1 MKKSD
6 EWITQAAVDRAADQ
20 LLKEAGGDLELVNG
34 NRIVTSLGMARAN
47 QSIYAK
53 LDEWKKR
60 KREDGQQH
68 IADAPADL
76 RDAVAERLK
85 VVGDDVLDLVTGL
98 AGMAVA
104 QHRAKAAKTEALL
117 RDRISMLEA
126 EIAEMKET
134 IEIGELKHAAATGEL
149 DQALAEAAA
158 CVSRADRA
166 EAKLEELRCQND
178 RLLTS
183 LKPAQAGGR
192 TPAIE
197 AGRKRASEV
206 PVPAIDMSRYDY
218 QD

>member
-34 NRIVTSLGMARAN
+34 NRIATSLGMARAN

-53 LDEWKKR
+53 LDAWKKR
-60 KREDGQQH
+60 KREEGRQYMC
-68 IADAPADL
+68 DAPADL
-76 RDAVAERLK
+76 REAVAERLK

-104 QHRAKAAKTEALL
+104 QDRAKAAKTEALL

-126 EIAEMKET
+126 EIVEMKET
-134 IEIGELKHAAATGEL
+134 IEIGELKHAATTDEL
-149 DQALAEAAA
+149 DRARAQAAA

-166 EAKLEELRCQND
+166 EAKLEELRCQHD
-178 RLLTS
+178 RLVTS
-183 LKPAQAGGR
+183 LKPAQAGGGS
-192 TPAIE
+192 PGIE
-197 AGRKRASEV
+197 AGHKRACQV
-206 PVPAIDMSRYDY
+206 PAPAIDMSRYDY

>member
-34 NRIVTSLGMARAN
+34 NRIATSLGMARAN

-53 LDEWKKR
+53 LDDWKKR

-85 VVGDDVLDLVTGL
+85 VVGDDVLSLVTGL
-98 AGMAVA
+98 AGKAIA
-104 QHRAKAAKTEALL
+104 QDRANAAKTEALL
-117 RDRISMLEA
+117 RDRISMLES
-126 EIAEMKET
+126 EIGEMKEM
-134 IEIGELKHAAATGEL
+134 IEIGELKHAATTDEL
-149 DQALAEAAA
+149 DQARARAAV
-158 CVSRADRA
+158 CVSRAERA
-166 EAKLEELRCQND
+166 EAKLEELRCQHD
-178 RLLTS
+178 RLLAS
-183 LKPAQAGGR
+183 LRLSQAGDR
-192 TPAIE
+192 PLPIE
-197 AGRKRASEV
+197 AERKRACEV
-206 PVPAIDMSRYDY
+206 PAPAIDMSRYDY

>member
-34 NRIVTSLGMARAN
+34 NRIATSLGMARAN

-60 KREDGQQH
+60 KREEGRQYMG
-68 IADAPADL
+68 DAPADL
-76 RDAVAERLK
+76 REALAERLK

-104 QHRAKAAKTEALL
+104 QDRAKAARTETLL

-126 EIAEMKET
+126 EIVEMKET
-134 IEIGELKHAAATGEL
+134 IEIGELKHAATTNEL
-149 DQALAEAAA
+149 DRARSQAAA

-166 EAKLEELRCQND
+166 EAKLEELRCQHD
-178 RLLTS
+178 RLVTS
-183 LKPAQAGGR
+183 LKPAQAGARSPG
-192 TPAIE
+192 IE
-197 AGRKRASEV
+197 ADRKRACQH
-206 PVPAIDMSRYDY
+206 PAPAIDMSRYDY

>member
-34 NRIVTSLGMARAN
+34 NRIATSLGMARAN

-60 KREDGQQH
+60 KREEGRQYMG
-68 IADAPADL
+68 DAPADL
-76 RDAVAERLK
+76 REALAERLK

-98 AGMAVA
+98 AGMAMA
-104 QHRAKAAKTEALL
+104 QDRAKAAKTEALL

-126 EIAEMKET
+126 EIGEMKEA
-134 IEIGELKHAAATGEL
+134 IEIGELKHAATTDEL
-149 DQALAEAAA
+149 DQARAQAAA
-158 CVSRADRA
+158 SMSRAERA
-166 EAKLEELRCQND
+166 EAKLEELRCQHD
-178 RLLTS
+178 RLVTS

-192 TPAIE
+192 SPGIE
-197 AGRKRASEV
+197 AGYKRACQV
-206 PVPAIDMSRYDY
+206 PAPAIDMSRYDY